1 MASGSGFRVQRKEEC
16 GVKTPVGSIHEGE
29 EQRDEVDNCDC
40 VDRISKLPD
49 EILFKIISF
58 LAFREAVR
66 TSILSNRWVNVWK
79 SAELVLDFDA
89 SKVVPLFKKKFPNNN
104 YSGDEL
110 RRYVNDWMIGVV
122 RQLWTNA
129 SKVTKVKAE
138 FFLDKGCKSKGDL
151 DTLLEFAIS
160 KRVCSLELCLTGVY
174 HPRVYDFSEECFNHM
189 KTPAGISNIKHLKCL
204 RLSYVN
210 VRGEI
215 LEHFIANSPLL
226 EELSVENSSPML
238 VKLMIVGSTSSPL
251 PLKRLELMDCNS
263 LKWLEID
270 NAPHL
275 TNFVYLLSARD
286 LQLHVKNCVS
296 LVDVTIYP
304 SQLDLA
310 FRDLSSFLG
319 QLTSLTLGEAFLRV
333 GMLRLRDLGALT
345 NLKLLT
351 IKDLLTRKQ
360 NIMAL
365 FGLMNPLPKL
375 HTLRLLMR
383 PFKDNGMDWFPE
395 EIEVPRAV
403 KVYHESTKVVEI
415 IGFQGC
421 EIECELMEHVLEF
434 FVGLEKIVVE
444 VDRGLT
450 KSYSDAYVRSCHHR
464 RSIPGYKDCK
474 HPSSADGDMVICR
487 YCFHVYCHG
496 CRDELVERAVRV
508 ALEFKSRAAPTIEF
522 VVI

>member
-1 MASGSGFRVQRKEEC
+1 ML
-16 GVKTPVGSIHEGE
+16 VGSIHEGE
-29 EQRDEVDNCDC
+29 EQRDEVDNCEC
-40 VDRISKLPD
+40 VDHTVRLPD
-49 EILFKIISF
+49 EILFKIVSF
-58 LAFREAVR
+58 LPFREAVR
-66 TSILSNRWVNVWK
+66 TSILSSRWIDVWK

-89 SKVVPLFKKKFPNNN
+89 SEVVPLFKKNFPNQEH
-104 YSGDEL
+104 SRDAL
-110 RRYVNDWMIGVV
+110 RRYVNDWVIGVV
-122 RQLWTNA
+122 RQMWTNA
-129 SKVTKVKAE
+129 SKVTRVKAE
-138 FFLDKGCKSKGDL
+138 FFLDEGSCKSKGDL

-160 KRVCSLELCLTGVY
+160 KGVCSLELCLTGVY

-189 KTPAGISNIKHLKCL
+189 KTPAGLSNIKHLKCL

-215 LEHFIANSPLL
+215 LEHLIAHSPLL
-226 EELSVENSSPML
+226 EELSVEISSPKL
-238 VKLMIVGSTSSPL
+238 VKLRIVGSASSPL
-251 PLKRLELMDCNS
+251 PLKRLELMNSNS

-275 TNFVYLLSARD
+275 TDFVYLQSARD
-286 LQLHVKNCVS
+286 LQLRVKNCVS

-310 FRDLSSFLG
+310 FRDLSGFLG
-319 QLTSLTLGEAFLRV
+319 QLTSLTLVEAFIRV
-333 GMLRLRDLGALT
+333 WRLQDLGALT

-360 NIMAL
+360 SIMAL
-365 FGLMNPLPKL
+365 FGVMNPLPNL

-383 PFKDNGMDWFPE
+383 PFEDSGMGWFPQ

-450 KSYSDAYVRSCHHR
+450 ESYSDAYVRSCHHR

-474 HPSSADGDMVICR
+474 HPSSADGDMVFCR
-487 YCFHVYCHG
+487 YCFQVYCHG
-496 CRDELVERAVRV
+496 CRDELAERAVRV